1 MDDGEHSPSR
11 AQHVIDRALIRHRVV
26 LDIRDIKKLRKK
38 IIRGCSFL
46 ISKIRCHA
54 SCQYNRGKCM
64 LSCIM
69 VDHVNKEGIISP
81 LPVIY
86 CDAKREIFTV
96 LPMGSFEFK
105 RWNGRRLSRC

>member
-11 AQHVIDRALIRHRVV
+11 ARHVIDRALTRHRVV
-26 LDIRDIKKLRKK
+26 LNIRDVKKLRKK
-38 IIRGCSFL
+38 IIRGHSFI

-54 SCQYNRGKCM
+54 SCERNRGECK
-64 LSCIM
+64 LSCVM

-96 LPMGSFEFK
+96 LPIRSFEQK
-105 RWNGRRLSRC
+105 RWNGRRLSER